1 MSVWICDVGNT
12 RIKLAEFASNANP
25 QSDPVRVMA
34 WPIHEALDDGSGLDQ
49 MVGSMPNILVT
60 GSGDMEPWIQRWPQS
75 LAWTNGMDS
84 PLRTMVKSGL
94 GTDRAANA
102 FAVQANCIP
111 DVLPTESWLIVDAG
125 TCVTCDLWHE
135 EKHHGGAIAP
145 GGSLRLTSMNSGT
158 ARLPEVSPSSIPPQG
173 GLGTTTV
180 EAMLG
185 GAWHGIEAEIRG
197 KWLGLRQNVPNL
209 GLLLTGGDASRL
221 ELRDI
226 SPKFADAHLTLKGYH
241 ALFRHLQDLPS
252 SHD

>member
-12 RIKLAEFASNANP
+12 RIKLAEFAGNSNP
-25 QSDPVRVMA
+25 QSEPVRVMA
-34 WPIHEALDDGSGLDQ
+34 WPIHEALDDGSELDQ
-49 MVGSMPNILVT
+49 VVGSELNILVT
-60 GSGDMEPWIQRWPQS
+60 GSGNMKPWIQRWPQA
-75 LAWTNGMDS
+75 LAWTNGMNS
-84 PLRTMVKSGL
+84 PLRTLVKSGL

-111 DVLPTESWLIVDAG
+111 SVSPKESWLIVDAG
-125 TCVTCDLWHE
+125 TCVTFDLWHE
-135 EKHHGGAIAP
+135 EKHLGGAIAP
-145 GGSLRLTSMNSGT
+145 GGSMRLTSMNTGT
-158 ARLPEVSPSSIPPQG
+158 ARLPEVSSSSVPPKG

-180 EAMLG
+180 EAMSS
-185 GAWHGIEAEIRG
+185 GAWQGIEAEIRG
-197 KWLGLRQNVPNL
+197 RWLGLRQIVPNL